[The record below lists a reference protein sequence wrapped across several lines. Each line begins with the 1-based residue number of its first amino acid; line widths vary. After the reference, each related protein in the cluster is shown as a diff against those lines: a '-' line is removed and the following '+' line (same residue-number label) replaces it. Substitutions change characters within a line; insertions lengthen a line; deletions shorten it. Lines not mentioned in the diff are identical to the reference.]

1 MNNNIGNNLNPNPLG
16 FNPQGHKACSADE
29 QCEIKETCEEITED
43 KDPLKYVPGDSYGRA
58 MVNKAQQNHNQQLD
72 SANIDDDI
80 YTFELISGF
89 AKDLAKDF
97 IKKGVEPQKAYE
109 IAASAAASLLH
120 TEQ

>member
-58 MVNKAQQNHNQQLD
+58 MVNKTQHG
-72 SANIDDDI
+72 NIQPVDPADIEDDLL
-80 YTFELISGF
+80 TLEFISSF
-89 AKDLAKDF
+89 AKDLAQGY
-97 IKKGVEPQKAYE
+97 IEKGVDPQKAYKMAT
-109 IAASAAASLLH
+109 ITTDVLLNL
-120 TEQ
+120 EQ